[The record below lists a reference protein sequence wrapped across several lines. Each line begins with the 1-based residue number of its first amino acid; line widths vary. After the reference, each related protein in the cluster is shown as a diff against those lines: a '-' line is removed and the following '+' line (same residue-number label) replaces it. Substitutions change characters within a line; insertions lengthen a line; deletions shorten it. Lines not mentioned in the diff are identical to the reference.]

1 MSHTTLAIHDAQ
13 IPEDLPLIRSL
24 FREYAAALGVDL
36 CFQGF
41 ETELAELPGRYAQPA
56 GGLWVAMH
64 GAEPAGCVAF
74 RSLDA
79 TTAEMKRLYVR
90 PVFRGHG
97 LGRRLVDQ
105 VMTAA
110 KESGYLRICLDTLPA
125 MGEAIRL
132 YQQMGFRPIE
142 PYYDN
147 PVPGA
152 MFLGRELMHDPTL
165 IQNQTS

>member
-1 MSHTTLAIHDAQ
+1 MTLEIRDAR
-13 IPEDLPLIRSL
+13 IPEDLSLIRSL

-56 GGLWVAMH
+56 GGLWIALR
-64 GAEPAGCVAF
+64 GADPAGCVAF
-74 RSLDA
+74 RPLDP

-90 PVFRGHG
+90 SVFRGQG

-105 VMTAA
+105 VMAAA
-110 KESGYLRICLDTLPA
+110 KAAGYQRICLDTLPA

-132 YQQMGFRPIE
+132 YQQLGFTPIE

-152 MFLGRELMHDPTL
+152 MFLGRELGKD
-165 IQNQTS
+165 